1 MEEVGQPHAS
11 AALRQ
16 VIYSPKSLLNRKLGG
31 FQKQYKLFGKEQ
43 NYFPCQE
50 TKTQILQPIAQS
62 LY

>member
-31 FQKQYKLFGKEQ
+31 FQKQYELSFGKEQ

-50 TKTQILQPIAQS
+50 TKTQIPQPVA
-62 LY
+62 

>member
-31 FQKQYKLFGKEQ
+31 FQEQYKLLERSKITL
-43 NYFPCQE
+43 PA
-50 TKTQILQPIAQS
+50 KKLKRKSSSP
-62 LY
+62 